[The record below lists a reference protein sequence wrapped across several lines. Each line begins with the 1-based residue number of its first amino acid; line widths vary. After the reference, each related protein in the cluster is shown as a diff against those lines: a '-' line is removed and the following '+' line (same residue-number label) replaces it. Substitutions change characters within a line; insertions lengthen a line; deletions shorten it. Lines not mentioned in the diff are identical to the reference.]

1 MEPELRQKKIELIF
15 SVIIAVGLGW
25 MLWEARLWPPR
36 TRLFPWSIGFVVWGL
51 SLLKVGLSVWDVL
64 GWHKAEEMVGL
75 NGSRGTSPAAESN
88 MDRETHLAETA
99 GVLAEDVIR
108 RRTISIT
115 CWIIVFFV
123 TILLFGLKIGSLL
136 MSFVFL
142 KFAAGEGWKLS
153 VVFSVSTY
161 LFFLIVFDLALAVAL
176 PEGLIATFIGVQS
189 IDVFIVRWIW
199 GML

>member
-75 NGSRGTSPAAESN
+75 NGSRGTSPAAESS

-115 CWIIVFFV
+115 CWIIVFFG

-136 MSFVFL
+136 MTFVFL
-142 KFAAGEGWKLS
+142 RFATGEGWKLS
-153 VVFSVSTY
+153 IVLSVSTY